1 MNPIFLLSDEHAAA
15 GGQKAGA
22 YLDSIGQTDLAKLNV
37 EQFNRFCS
45 ILVGAAWS
53 SALDRYITECDSKP
67 PF

>member
-1 MNPIFLLSDEHAAA
+1 MNPIFLLSDDHAFA

-37 EQFNRFCS
+37 EQYKRFCA

-53 SALDRYITECDSKP
+53 SALDAYITTCDSQP